1 MSWKSQGGIYPTE
14 KSNNINVD
22 TVVANNI
29 ILKNKYIGTFDVSG
43 SLIVQEDLDVKGEL
57 NIQGNTLF
65 TDIHTNSLAVNNDAS
80 FLGTTSFIGDITT
93 QSNLNSVDINL
104 EGNIDI
110 QKNINFLG
118 TNETLQHFVSSDPS
132 GIFLDNILNTPHTH
146 TLQIYGENEQSF
158 SVGSHTLI
166 NKNILASNAMNSKI
180 ETHIDSFVTS
190 SDPGFQRSDNTKLSI
205 DFTGGTNY
213 SDLPS
218 ESSETF
224 GNAHISYHASENNVF
239 VGDLEISAPNN
250 IFLSRSTVVNDRDD
264 SNNENKY
271 LNEPLTIY
279 DNSSNVY
286 FETIYDNPYAYTG
299 SSATFIANDKRS
311 TTFTNHLAYYLKQ
324 GWEELTPTTG
334 QFTYTPIKSGSAYGG
349 GVYPNDVTRSFATMG
364 IRKENGDYLPSQN
377 VVQGKDPVKYFTTTA
392 INTYKP
398 RTEEY
403 VMEINGP
410 TRIDNGDIEPVV
422 DADMEIDKISI
433 SGPHNN
439 LIGIIGSS
447 VDISG
452 SYSYNNNEN
461 GNLTGGYRQK
471 ILLSSDYG
479 STWKSTLLYPIG
491 IQDSTGT
498 LNKCMRG
505 PTLNDLLV
513 IDNSFAIAV
522 GFDTIIY
529 TNSLYED
536 ASKNWFNMT
545 DTTVNDINDYKNV
558 VMVRDVDNVRFYFS
572 TSNKIC
578 YIDTTFSFLSG
589 INVSVTINFVNT
601 SVVDILC
608 LTVNTNFLFAGGD
621 DYIYRY
627 SLPNLNDETLVK
639 QLNVEANN
647 KYTQIVT
654 HGEDLLMAIGN
665 GIISVTKN
673 CSVEQA
679 DPFWY
684 DTYYLMDLK
693 SIHLQDANN
702 AIIVGDEGRIIIT
715 RDGGETWQDMPL
727 NIVNASGKSILL
739 LDPTYNLSVVG
750 LTDSNTLLI
759 SKVIQGYDSTTYGKS
774 ILYNVF
780 APNYINKEHNT
791 VLDLSGNMN
800 TSGYISI
807 NDGGDIRTTM
817 DDFNLFTHPLNT
829 LNIGTQCESIVLGTS
844 DFGNTIIQNDLYT
857 THKLNIDGNLI
868 LQSNL
873 GIGTDSPE
881 ERIDV
886 SGNVLIHNNVFV
898 GQDISGSGNLYV
910 DGSSHFNDIA
920 YFYDDLLVSSSQSII
935 TNRIDSNDVQ
945 TESVKFGSVTRNIE
959 LGYENTSYNK
969 TINIGAVN
977 DQVFINGKLFVQTEN
992 DLSANNTNPVFNPAQ
1007 LYLNADAGIDQHGTS
1022 AGAGIYFI
1030 DNSNNLNAAFMK
1042 ISDDLQGFTF
1052 MAPSIDANNQTLSN
1066 PLKVKFSTNSFSTHD
1081 LSRTLVIVQPSSI
1094 VPQDIS
1100 SNAGDSDFTITTTPI
1115 DISFLVLN
1123 SESSLVNPQTLGT
1136 DLIVEGST
1144 ILTSLTSNQTDLSGT
1159 TNITGECLMT
1169 GNVTVDGKLSVSD
1182 TAEFNG
1188 NIGLNG
1194 TVDVSGNLFIGQ
1206 NYFSQG
1212 NVVLYNDTNLST
1224 IHFASETDSNYAAI
1238 SFYKSVVGTEYN
1250 NYFNYSGNNN
1260 STLVITSQTDSV
1272 GDDAD
1277 NILLRPSGSI
1287 IIDACSNTIDNIG
1300 QTIIQPFGGNVGIGQ
1315 IYPQYPLDIHSD
1327 TRFLSSV
1334 QSYNYDNMTFS
1345 KDFGNVFV
1353 DTNVSVGSDSCWQ
1366 DIAISYDS
1374 QYIYATSYNAY
1385 SESSLYLSRDRG
1397 GNWTDMSLNMGNSNN
1412 SIVQA
1417 VPHLVSNDTSF
1428 NTYAELLNSVSS
1440 GVQPLHTQIGQYF
1453 VSGSSQ
1459 FQDATT
1465 YFKAF
1470 DDLSGTSWISNA
1482 LYSNS
1487 SNPVGQYTGTVSTDL
1502 NNFPYGATTTNVP
1515 GEYLQIQLPYNFIV
1529 ESFNFLIYNDQTTN
1543 NSNSYPRHIYLVGSN
1558 NNSDWNYLFDLSLND
1573 LNVDVNDI
1581 LNTTIESGNIINS
1594 QSYIY
1599 YRFIVDS
1606 VLNKSGLTG
1615 VSTGATFSNINI
1627 AGRTL
1632 NSAGTIGTGIATS
1645 GTGQYVSV
1653 INKTF
1658 NNNQGNIFVNNDY
1671 GVGDFVDTEV
1681 QAGNDGTW
1689 QSIAISQKGQYQYA
1703 VIGASHVGANIFI
1716 SNDYGSS
1723 WTDSYMSVQNGWQ
1736 SISVSSDGKYV
1747 SAVQSGNLENPFGGI
1762 YYSHDYGQTWNS
1774 DEQIYSYVP
1783 YNNAFGN
1790 QGYNSFDRTIALS
1803 VSGKYQV
1810 AVGLAT
1816 TEDLSGSANIWINN
1830 NYGQGLWTDTS
1841 SRAPSTDGP
1850 SIFTSISING
1860 SGQYQIAGYLSYNTI
1875 DNSYNGNI
1883 ITSNDYGSTW
1893 EDRMYS
1899 PTDDSYQGYFNK
1911 SVISTNGQYITSIPK
1926 YVDPSNTLNNNI
1938 VSYGNIVAS
1947 SVHSF
1952 DDNISINYL
1961 GSSYSGNV
1969 DGVHALK
1976 INVPNDNNSSLMFGY
1991 DSAWNSV
1998 YINASD
2004 KDQQGKN
2011 ICFNTN
2017 DGGHIGIGTHK
2028 PRVALDVVGS
2038 ISSSDLVSAQNFRT
2052 ESDYRI
2058 KQNIS
2063 DLDSHSIDHLRP
2075 VEYDLK
2081 NGRHDMGFLAH
2092 EVQDVFPFLVS
2103 GEKDGQSIQSI
2114 NYNGI
2119 IPVLVKEIQVLKH
2132 RIQVLE
2138 SQK

>member
-1 MSWKSQGGIYPTE
+1 
-14 KSNNINVD
+14 
-22 TVVANNI
+22 
-29 ILKNKYIGTFDVSG
+29 
-43 SLIVQEDLDVKGEL
+43 
-57 NIQGNTLF
+57 
-65 TDIHTNSLAVNNDAS
+65 
-80 FLGTTSFIGDITT
+80 
-93 QSNLNSVDINL
+93 
-104 EGNIDI
+104 
-110 QKNINFLG
+110 
-118 TNETLQHFVSSDPS
+118 
-132 GIFLDNILNTPHTH
+132 
-146 TLQIYGENEQSF
+146 
-158 SVGSHTLI
+158 
-166 NKNILASNAMNSKI
+166 
-180 ETHIDSFVTS
+180 
-190 SDPGFQRSDNTKLSI
+190 
-205 DFTGGTNY
+205 
-213 SDLPS
+213 
-218 ESSETF
+218 
-224 GNAHISYHASENNVF
+224 
-239 VGDLEISAPNN
+239 
-250 IFLSRSTVVNDRDD
+250 
-264 SNNENKY
+264 
-271 LNEPLTIY
+271 
-279 DNSSNVY
+279 
-286 FETIYDNPYAYTG
+286 
-299 SSATFIANDKRS
+299 
-311 TTFTNHLAYYLKQ
+311 
-324 GWEELTPTTG
+324 
-334 QFTYTPIKSGSAYGG
+334 
-349 GVYPNDVTRSFATMG
+349 
-364 IRKENGDYLPSQN
+364 
-377 VVQGKDPVKYFTTTA
+377 
-392 INTYKP
+392 
-398 RTEEY
+398 
-403 VMEINGP
+403 
-410 TRIDNGDIEPVV
+410 
-422 DADMEIDKISI
+422 
-433 SGPHNN
+433 
-439 LIGIIGSS
+439 
-447 VDISG
+447 
-452 SYSYNNNEN
+452 
-461 GNLTGGYRQK
+461 
-471 ILLSSDYG
+471 
-479 STWKSTLLYPIG
+479 
-491 IQDSTGT
+491 
-498 LNKCMRG
+498 
-505 PTLNDLLV
+505 
-513 IDNSFAIAV
+513 
-522 GFDTIIY
+522 
-529 TNSLYED
+529 
-536 ASKNWFNMT
+536 
-545 DTTVNDINDYKNV
+545 
-558 VMVRDVDNVRFYFS
+558 
-572 TSNKIC
+572 
-578 YIDTTFSFLSG
+578 
-589 INVSVTINFVNT
+589 
-601 SVVDILC
+601 
-608 LTVNTNFLFAGGD
+608 
-621 DYIYRY
+621 
-627 SLPNLNDETLVK
+627 
-639 QLNVEANN
+639 
-647 KYTQIVT
+647 
-654 HGEDLLMAIGN
+654 
-665 GIISVTKN
+665 
-673 CSVEQA
+673 
-679 DPFWY
+679 
-684 DTYYLMDLK
+684 
-693 SIHLQDANN
+693 
-702 AIIVGDEGRIIIT
+702 
-715 RDGGETWQDMPL
+715 
-727 NIVNASGKSILL
+727 
-739 LDPTYNLSVVG
+739 
-750 LTDSNTLLI
+750 
-759 SKVIQGYDSTTYGKS
+759 
-774 ILYNVF
+774 
-780 APNYINKEHNT
+780 
-791 VLDLSGNMN
+791 
-800 TSGYISI
+800 
-807 NDGGDIRTTM
+807 
-817 DDFNLFTHPLNT
+817 
-829 LNIGTQCESIVLGTS
+829 
-844 DFGNTIIQNDLYT
+844 
-857 THKLNIDGNLI
+857 
-868 LQSNL
+868 
-873 GIGTDSPE
+873 
-881 ERIDV
+881 
-886 SGNVLIHNNVFV
+886 
-898 GQDISGSGNLYV
+898 
-910 DGSSHFNDIA
+910 
-920 YFYDDLLVSSSQSII
+920 
-935 TNRIDSNDVQ
+935 
-945 TESVKFGSVTRNIE
+945 
-959 LGYENTSYNK
+959 
-969 TINIGAVN
+969 
-977 DQVFINGKLFVQTEN
+977 
-992 DLSANNTNPVFNPAQ
+992 
-1007 LYLNADAGIDQHGTS
+1007 
-1022 AGAGIYFI
+1022 
-1030 DNSNNLNAAFMK
+1030 MK

-1052 MAPSIDANNQTLSN
+1052 MAPSINANKQTLSD

-1144 ILTSLTSNQTDLSGT
+1144 LLTSLTSFETDLSGT

-1182 TAEFNG
+1182 TAEFYG

-1287 IIDACSNTIDNIG
+1287 IIDACSNTIDNVG

-1345 KDFGNVFV
+1345 KDFGNAFV

-1374 QYIYATSYNAY
+1374 QFIYATSYNAY
-1385 SESSLYLSRDRG
+1385 SESSLYLSLDRG
-1397 GNWTDMSLNMGNSNN
+1397 GNWSDMSLNMGNSNN

-1440 GVQPLHTQIGQYF
+1440 GVQPLHTQIGQYI
-1453 VSGSSQ
+1453 VSGSSE
-1459 FQDATT
+1459 FENNTS
-1465 YFKAF
+1465 FFNAF
-1470 DDLSGTSWISNA
+1470 DNSFNTTWRSNKTV
-1482 LYSNS
+1482 YSSTNE
-1487 SNPVGQYTGTVSTDL
+1487 YTGNINTPTQ
-1502 NNFPYGATTTNVP
+1502 NFIYDISSVVNIA
-1515 GEYLQIQLPYNFIV
+1515 GEYLQIKLPFDFVI
-1529 ESFNFLIYNDQTTN
+1529 ESFQFFLDDQN
-1543 NSNSYPRHIYLVGSN
+1543 NNNINAYPGHIYLVGSN
-1558 NNSDWNYLFDLSLND
+1558 DDISWDYLFDISGTISRIGET
-1573 LNVDVNDI
+1573 VDTGNFT
-1581 LNTTIESGNIINS
+1581 NT

-1599 YRFIVDS
+1599 YRFIVNS
-1606 VLNKSGLTG
+1606 VINDGTESE
-1615 VSTGATFSNINI
+1615 GAAFSNINI

-1658 NNNQGNIFVNNDY
+1658 NNNQGNIFVNNNY

-1723 WTDSYMSVQNGWQ
+1723 WSDSYMSVQNGWQ

-1830 NYGQGLWTDTS
+1830 NYGQGLWTDTG

-1911 SVISTNGQYITSIPK
+1911 SVISTNGQYITSVPK

-1976 INVPNDNNSSLMFGY
+1976 INVPNDNNSSLMVGY

-2004 KDQQGKN
+2004 NDQQGKN

-2017 DGGHIGIGTHK
+2017 DGGHIGIGTHN

-2038 ISSSDLVSAQNFRT
+2038 ISSTDLVSAQNFRT

-2063 DLDSHSIDHLRP
+2063 DLDMQSIDRLRP